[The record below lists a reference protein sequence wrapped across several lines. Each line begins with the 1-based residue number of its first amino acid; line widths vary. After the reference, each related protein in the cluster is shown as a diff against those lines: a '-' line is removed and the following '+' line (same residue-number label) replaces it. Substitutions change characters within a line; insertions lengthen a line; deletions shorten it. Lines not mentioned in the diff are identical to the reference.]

1 MNKILCM
8 VYFAVG
14 LLLISGIQSELFGQ
28 RDQRQQRG
36 IPPEEAFE
44 EFERKVIALDNY
56 QMTFTVSIEGLVESA
71 IEGTITV
78 RGGERID
85 LAADGTY
92 DGRRVNV
99 HLHADGTRLTGGT
112 RAETF
117 EAAPP
122 EDFYSY
128 FVMGYTRLGLS
139 HLIMRLIANEPPLYP
154 GSEEEEDVWAEITY
168 ISTGERRFV
177 GNVEAFPFGMRYN
190 VFGESMGEG
199 RLWINVN
206 SGLPFRREGSL
217 RLEDGTVNVVE
228 FYGFSR

>member
-122 EDFYSY
+122 E
-128 FVMGYTRLGLS
+128 
-139 HLIMRLIANEPPLYP
+139 EPMEPTMA
-154 GSEEEEDVWAEITY
+154 GV
-168 ISTGERRFV
+168 
-177 GNVEAFPFGMRYN
+177 
-190 VFGESMGEG
+190 
-199 RLWINVN
+199 
-206 SGLPFRREGSL
+206 
-217 RLEDGTVNVVE
+217 
-228 FYGFSR
+228 